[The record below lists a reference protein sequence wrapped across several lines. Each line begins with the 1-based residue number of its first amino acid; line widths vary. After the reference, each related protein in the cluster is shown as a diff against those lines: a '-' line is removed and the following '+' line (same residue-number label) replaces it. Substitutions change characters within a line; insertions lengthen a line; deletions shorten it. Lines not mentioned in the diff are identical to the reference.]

1 MAARNNYKKIQKKEV
16 RWITVTLKQI
26 TDSFIAFNINSFNNL
41 VYVVET
47 NLWLILS
54 IIGSLAIVVMG
65 AKEEVDDYVTEEQ
78 NII

>member
-1 MAARNNYKKIQKKEV
+1 M
-16 RWITVTLKQI
+16 TLKQI